1 MNRQRQSRSGPGEA
15 RPASRPDGP
24 DINKDRLTFCL
35 ASLIGH
41 KVTASLRNNVMY
53 EGTFH
58 SCALDSD
65 YSITLKTARRLP
77 SESNNKSGEVID
89 MLVISGKDFLQ
100 VSAMNVPPP
109 SRESEGR
116 KGFATDAEISGRDT
130 ESSRDLVPWNA
141 DGSYGQ
147 ELGGLEDGHND
158 GKWDQFAVNEQKY
171 GVSSTF
177 NEEYYT
183 TPLDKS
189 SIPAEKREEADQ
201 IARQIEAGQTH
212 AEVEDRVDVDGDGDE
227 EARFGA
233 AAPLANTGSR
243 AFNSNRPLPQVPER
257 PGQELA
263 NVQDRSGRKGMIS
276 EMKRINALNLE
287 PTSAK
292 HDDSNVR
299 GGRGLKDP
307 AQRNPQRMS
316 GNNAD
321 LKVEFQQSLQV
332 ISQQEAKRNRKTAG
346 DGEMGPWE
354 GNNTQASGDKSKNQP
369 GALAKAGDPSRQG
382 FSFNP
387 KAPAFSLNPQAGE
400 FMPGGS
406 NNAAANPAPAA
417 TPAKS
422 TGPGPMLKLDKKSTK
437 QQLKGLGDILEMF
450 FQRAKHS
457 SPESAAPD
465 WPDAKGPSYKDVLGQ
480 PNPQASARVGAANL
494 GAAQHM
500 QQMQGGGWQQ
510 QNQGQQQQPQQTGQ
524 QVQQQQVPQQN
535 APPNQE
541 QQGGPQMVGQ
551 GMTMQPMM
559 PQAFVVNNASGGQQN
574 QMQYGQMYGGPGQG
588 QPHQGQGMAQP
599 TIVFNQAGGMPQ
611 GGVNMVPMQLQNQQ
625 GQMAGVTAGG
635 AMPKFGGPQQQMVVV
650 PMMLAN
656 TGQYGNRRVS

>member
-1 MNRQRQSRSGPGEA
+1 
-15 RPASRPDGP
+15 
-24 DINKDRLTFCL
+24 
-35 ASLIGH
+35 
-41 KVTASLRNNVMY
+41 
-53 EGTFH
+53 
-58 SCALDSD
+58 
-65 YSITLKTARRLP
+65 
-77 SESNNKSGEVID
+77 
-89 MLVISGKDFLQ
+89 
-100 VSAMNVPPP
+100 
-109 SRESEGR
+109 
-116 KGFATDAEISGRDT
+116 
-130 ESSRDLVPWNA
+130 
-141 DGSYGQ
+141 
-147 ELGGLEDGHND
+147 DGHND
-158 GKWDQFAVNEQKY
+158 GKWDQFAANEQKY

-233 AAPLANTGSR
+233 AAPLANTGNR

-263 NVQDRSGRKGMIS
+263 NAQDRSGRKGMIS

-321 LKVEFQQSLQV
+321 LKSEFQQSLQV
-332 ISQQEAKRNRKTAG
+332 ISQQEAKRNRKAAG

-406 NNAAANPAPAA
+406 NNAAANPAPANA
-417 TPAKS
+417 PAKS

-437 QQLKGLGDILEMF
+437 
-450 FQRAKHS
+450 
-457 SPESAAPD
+457 
-465 WPDAKGPSYKDVLGQ
+465 
-480 PNPQASARVGAANL
+480 
-494 GAAQHM
+494 
-500 QQMQGGGWQQ
+500 
-510 QNQGQQQQPQQTGQ
+510 
-524 QVQQQQVPQQN
+524 
-535 APPNQE
+535 
-541 QQGGPQMVGQ
+541 
-551 GMTMQPMM
+551 
-559 PQAFVVNNASGGQQN
+559 
-574 QMQYGQMYGGPGQG
+574 
-588 QPHQGQGMAQP
+588 
-599 TIVFNQAGGMPQ
+599 
-611 GGVNMVPMQLQNQQ
+611 
-625 GQMAGVTAGG
+625 
-635 AMPKFGGPQQQMVVV
+635 
-650 PMMLAN
+650 
-656 TGQYGNRRVS
+656 